1 MFYKVY
7 SFYLRNYFKTHSSKR
22 FCVKYLNQYKKW
34 ILILKNSSKR
44 MKIEWKTVN
53 LDSFQNISKSLT
65 KLFLKKEK

>member
-1 MFYKVY
+1 
-7 SFYLRNYFKTHSSKR
+7 
-22 FCVKYLNQYKKW
+22 
-34 ILILKNSSKR
+34 